1 MKKIFTL
8 IALLYISVSMA
19 QVSVNDELKVKNSD
33 STLVTKIRLKN
44 DLITIT
50 GLPKWKFKIVS
61 GIPTAFPNGVMIQ
74 VLTEPNKINYSEEFC
89 EAYIKSQC
97 AASNDKCSCE
107 MIDDRVVF
115 FERHLYDKEINY
127 YYRFT
132 YVLSNRVINI
142 DWTTTIPLDGK
153 EGEVVAM
160 IDEFAEYLARNS
172 IKISS
177 NHFAKAPV
185 KSIKKK

>member
-8 IALLYISVSMA
+8 IAFFYIMISMA
-19 QVSVNDELKVKNSD
+19 QVSVSDELKIKKSD

-50 GLPKWKFKIVS
+50 GLPNWKFKMVS
-61 GIPTAFPNGVMIQ
+61 GVPTAFPNGVMVQ
-74 VLTEPNKINYSEEFC
+74 VFTEPNKINYSKEFC
-89 EAYIKSQC
+89 ESYIQSQC
-97 AASNDKCSCE
+97 NGLNDKCSCE
-107 MIDDRVVF
+107 KIDNRVVF
-115 FERHLYDKEINY
+115 FERHFSDKEINY

-142 DWTTTIPLDGK
+142 DWSTKIPLDGK
-153 EGEVVAM
+153 QDEVVAM
-160 IDEFAEYLARNS
+160 IDEFAEFLARNA

-177 NHFAKAPV
+177 NHFDKAPV
-185 KSIKKK
+185 KSVKK